1 MAELLRKIGIRQ
13 LNSVTAGL
21 AVIVCLTLV
30 PPPALAGGVES
41 KDHITIAA
49 PLVPPYFD
57 KSGEG
62 LEATRI
68 RNALVSVY
76 CPDQIRFAV
85 RPFVQHW
92 RLYASDTG
100 IDAVTTVP
108 KGEAIPGYPSA
119 FYIEYQNGIGY
130 RKSRFPNGITSIS
143 DPALDGKKVAA
154 FVDALGILPGL
165 SAKRPNF
172 SSYVEN
178 GNQKD
183 NSVLLDRNLVDAV
196 ISDRRIFEFY
206 NGQID
211 GLKDSTDIGFN
222 AVFPPSPYRMVF
234 RSAELR
240 DAFNTGLKN
249 LGAVAADTRRSPL
262 PARCR

>member
-1 MAELLRKIGIRQ
+1 MIDIRQ
-13 LNSVTAGL
+13 LISAAAGLAAVVWLNLYPASVTAG
-21 AVIVCLTLV
+21 
-30 PPPALAGGVES
+30 GQEES
-41 KDHITIAA
+41 EYITIAA
-49 PLVPPYFD
+49 PLVPPYFNQR
-57 KSGEG
+57 GEG
-62 LEATRI
+62 LEAARI
-68 RNALVSVY
+68 RNALASAY
-76 CPDQIRFAV
+76 CPHQIRFAV

-92 RLYASDTG
+92 RLYTTETR

-108 KGEAIPGYPSA
+108 EGEAIPGHPSA

-130 RKSRFPNGITSIS
+130 RKSRFPNGIKSVS
-143 DPALDGKKVAA
+143 DPALDGKRVAA

-178 GNQKD
+178 GNQKN

-206 NGQID
+206 NGQIV
-211 GLKDSTDIGFN
+211 GLKDSTDIGFD

-234 RSAELR
+234 RSADLR
-240 DAFNTGLKN
+240 NAFNEGLKRR
-249 LGAVAADTRRSPL
+249 GAGASDGHNRP
-262 PARCR
+262 PPQRCR